1 MPVAGRR
8 AGAVLLS
15 AGLVVITLA
24 GGAGGY
30 GIGHLTQPK
39 AQPSGSAA
47 PLHPGEGAGTPTPVE
62 PLNTAEPD
70 PTPALRRGEL
80 RYKEREFV
88 AEQTVRSRVTAEV
101 PRNWGMTQPDP
112 PKEVRYTDPAGR
124 RYVRIEAGFTIERSP
139 RASMEQRVL
148 VLANTPRRED
158 LQILSKKVAEDGRTA
173 TLTYTFIPT
182 RTNARPQALRYV
194 VVRWVALDDSGNT
207 AVEISSSG
215 LIQDKDATWAVLERA
230 SDTVT
235 RSDSES

>member
-1 MPVAGRR
+1 MAGRR

-47 PLHPGEGAGTPTPVE
+47 PLHVDGGDGTPTPVE
-62 PLNTAEPD
+62 PVNTAVPD
-70 PTPALRRGEL
+70 PTPALRRSEL

-88 AEQTVRSRVTAEV
+88 AEQAVRSRVTAEV
-101 PRNWGMTQPDP
+101 PKNWRMTQPDP
-112 PKEVRYTDPAGR
+112 PKEARYTDPTAR
-124 RYVRIEAGFTIERSP
+124 RYVRIEAGFTIERP
-139 RASMEQRVL
+139 PQASMEQRIL
-148 VLANTPRRED
+148 MLANTPSRED
-158 LQILSKKVAEDGRTA
+158 LRILNTQVTEDGRSA

-182 RTNARPQALRYV
+182 RADGDPRPQALRYV
-194 VVRWVALDDSGNT
+194 VVRWVALDDSGDC
-207 AVEISSSG
+207 AVEISSTG
-215 LIQDKDATWAVLERA
+215 LIQDKDAIWAVLERA

-235 RSDSES
+235 RSDSEL